1 VPVFQL
7 EPVGQSQSVTEPVFT
22 SPATFVVPVGQAV
35 HALLFAVATK

>member
-1 VPVFQL
+1 MPAFQL

-22 SPATFVVPVGQAV
+22 SPATFVVGQAV